1 MNDAQKIEHVQFKAT
16 TSATGLQLIGQTS
29 KHAVRASIANN
40 LLPHGS
46 DLQVP
51 RSWNSGATE
60 TKFAIA
66 KLQTELKRLKAIDEF
81 LGGLRTNTPA
91 LEVTP
96 AMGQPINAAAAWVA
110 ASSSVKLPQE
120 QVRKLIEQFQH
131 ADLTDMRVIED
142 IQRSLSGTSTDF
154 RATGT
159 SNLLGTDIAHAA
171 FEARL
176 KPLDAPAGLSRASW
190 LFALTKSYQPFG
202 KNNDP
207 LARVLYALA
216 DLQDSNNNG
225 FKAITKTTE
234 LKLSRPEPVQAPI
247 PSNRRQISTAPPVV
261 DSRVQPFRQIEANP
275 SSELPAEMQGFMNM
289 LRNDPKLSTAFTN
302 PAGECARCAEIVA
315 EFMRRK
321 GFTNIRYRTLLI
333 WPTRNPNSV
342 QNHFFPIGDFNGK
355 TYAFDLTA
363 PQFANKG
370 MPSLSEPM
378 ILPEPAL
385 MRKYQTANEKMLIKY
400 KDFSNLRSAETELS
414 TLATPG
420 PNEFIEGGYTLNQG
434 WNTPAATPPA
444 APNERGPGR
453 ITSKD
458 ITRFFRNRASAADRL
473 TNPSG

>member
-1 MNDAQKIEHVQFKAT
+1 
-16 TSATGLQLIGQTS
+16 
-29 KHAVRASIANN
+29 
-40 LLPHGS
+40 
-46 DLQVP
+46 
-51 RSWNSGATE
+51 
-60 TKFAIA
+60 
-66 KLQTELKRLKAIDEF
+66 
-81 LGGLRTNTPA
+81 
-91 LEVTP
+91 
-96 AMGQPINAAAAWVA
+96 
-110 ASSSVKLPQE
+110 
-120 QVRKLIEQFQH
+120 
-131 ADLTDMRVIED
+131 
-142 IQRSLSGTSTDF
+142 
-154 RATGT
+154 
-159 SNLLGTDIAHAA
+159 
-171 FEARL
+171 
-176 KPLDAPAGLSRASW
+176 
-190 LFALTKSYQPFG
+190 
-202 KNNDP
+202 
-207 LARVLYALA
+207 
-216 DLQDSNNNG
+216 
-225 FKAITKTTE
+225 
-234 LKLSRPEPVQAPI
+234 
-247 PSNRRQISTAPPVV
+247 
-261 DSRVQPFRQIEANP
+261 
-275 SSELPAEMQGFMNM
+275 M

-302 PAGECARCAEIVA
+302 PAGECARCAETVA
-315 EFMRRK
+315 DFMRRK